1 MKWNFKR
8 NHDKKEKQQG
18 KHYKMAHRLQWTLM
32 PLILLVFS
40 LTFGWFAIKSEQLLV
55 AEIEER
61 LKREVTVMRESI
73 KTSYSA
79 YVANEKQLNRSLKS
93 SYMQQASILSGDE
106 IEAAQFLVNEQSVE
120 QLTGKQGMKVER
132 LMEDVSGGS
141 ALQMKETEQ
150 LLIASIPIPELKADY
165 VLVVTKESVLGP
177 MSELRKY
184 TVYILLIA
192 MIGMTLLFT
201 RLIHR
206 EVKPLSIL
214 ADSLRRAVESRRF
227 DDVALKARSKEIH
240 MLEKEFNSF
249 ILLWNQSMAMMGKTA
264 TAFNDSLPVFKQELV
279 NSHQQV
285 AQFREV
291 AATVEQTSQS
301 YQSFTTGSASKMKE
315 VTTQIHMLENQIVSV
330 EERGDRLKSILYEE
344 LQSFSSVKEV
354 SDYVERQIESIQQK
368 LMESEKNSTKAD
380 TALKHI
386 LSVSAST
393 KMLSLNASIEAAR
406 AGEHGKGF
414 AVVAHEVGNLAKMTN
429 EATLLAVS
437 AIEALHSERTELL
450 FEVND
455 FVNEIHRLKETVHR
469 VEDGIETID
478 HEIKV
483 QLDEFQTI
491 TNHTSDT
498 GRQLVDMMESNEQL
512 REISSLLE
520 RKLLELNDGVDRWS
534 VAQLSLQSAGTH
546 LGDQSEELNRTLR
559 DLSPK

>member
-1 MKWNFKR
+1 
-8 NHDKKEKQQG
+8 
-18 KHYKMAHRLQWTLM
+18 MAHRLQWTLM